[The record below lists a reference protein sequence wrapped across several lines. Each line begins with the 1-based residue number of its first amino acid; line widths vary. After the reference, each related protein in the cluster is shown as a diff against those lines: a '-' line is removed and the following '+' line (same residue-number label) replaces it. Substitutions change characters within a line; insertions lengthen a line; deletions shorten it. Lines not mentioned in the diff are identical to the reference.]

1 MRSLPSLLCVLLVA
15 ACGAAEQPPQAEP
28 ATSDAA
34 MHDIADYAGTWENVV
49 TLDGVDTPIPST
61 MSGTAAGTDW
71 TMSLEGR
78 PGIPL
83 QVMIVGDSLISESAE
98 YESILRPGV
107 MVSVRTSSVL
117 QDGVLVGNVVTDYR
131 TAEGNQQVHGTLRG
145 TRVQ

>member
-1 MRSLPSLLCVLLVA
+1 MRPVPYLLCVLLVA

-28 ATSDAA
+28 AADVGAY
-34 MHDIADYAGTWENVV
+34 DIADYAGTWENVV

-61 MSGTAAGTDW
+61 MSGNAAGTDW

-83 QVMIVGDSLISESAE
+83 QVVVVGDSLISESAE

-117 QDGVLVGNVVTDYR
+117 QDGVLLGNVVTDYR

>member
-1 MRSLPSLLCVLLVA
+1 MRSLPPLLCVLLVA

>member
-1 MRSLPSLLCVLLVA
+1 MRPVPYLLCILLVA

-28 ATSDAA
+28 AASAA
-34 MHDIADYAGTWENVV
+34 AAHDIADYAGTWENVV
-49 TLDGVDTPIPST
+49 ILEGVDTPVPST
-61 MSGTAAGTDW
+61 MSGTSAGTDW

-98 YESILRPGV
+98 YESMLRPGV
-107 MVSVRTSSVL
+107 MVSVRTASVL
-117 QDGVLVGNVVTDYR
+117 QDGVLVGNVVADYR
-131 TAEGNQQVHGTLRG
+131 TAEGNQKVHGTLRG